1 MKKNLFL
8 IVLFIAIIF
17 FGRVLPHPYN
27 FTPLIAVTLLSS
39 YALSNKL
46 LVITIPIFGF
56 WLSDLFMNNFIYA
69 GYYKDFTIFNSGMI
83 WTYGAIVLVAL
94 LGNSYLDKIF
104 GDLL

>member
-17 FGRVLPHPYN
+17 FGRILPHPYN

-56 WLSDLFMNNFIYA
+56 WLSDLFMNNIIYA
-69 GYYKDFTIFNSGMI
+69 GYYKDFTIFNLGMI

-94 LGNSYLDKIF
+94 LGNLFSGPKTMPA
-104 GDLL
+104 